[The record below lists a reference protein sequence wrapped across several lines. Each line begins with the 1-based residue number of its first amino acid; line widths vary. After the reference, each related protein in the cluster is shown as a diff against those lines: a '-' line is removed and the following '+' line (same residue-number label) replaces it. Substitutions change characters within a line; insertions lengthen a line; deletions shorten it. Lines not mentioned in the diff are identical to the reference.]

1 MNCEGLLP
9 RRLLREPLRCFS
21 DEEATAKPILNVELW
36 LLIQPL
42 LPLPRPR
49 RTRYPVSKPLDDR
62 ALLADL
68 LFALQSAAP
77 WEMLLQE
84 MRCASGMS
92 CWRRLRDR
100 QRVDRR
106 DHEDGVT
113 ALPCV
118 FSAIKIVTY
127 MPFFST
133 WLPSQ
138 LNGRAVFK
146 FYDCAPLPTLCRTT
160 EVVRLCSRIHRFLY
174 FT

>member
-1 MNCEGLLP
+1 M
-9 RRLLREPLRCFS
+9 
-21 DEEATAKPILNVELW
+21 
-36 LLIQPL
+36 
-42 LPLPRPR
+42 
-49 RTRYPVSKPLDDR
+49 
-62 ALLADL
+62 LADL